1 MKIWKFWN
9 LDECY
14 NFENRNFC
22 CYALLTFLNFF
33 YFKMLKAKWLA
44 KVDMEGKLLHLPVIS
59 PSLWIML
66 FFLPLLM
73 RTLQKV
79 TNCKL
84 YLSVSAGVVYIERK
98 NSGIHAYKICE
109 LAVKIDIFW
118 MHDGDS
124 WPTYPVKNTW
134 LQAFER

>member
-1 MKIWKFWN
+1 
-9 LDECY
+9 
-14 NFENRNFC
+14 
-22 CYALLTFLNFF
+22 
-33 YFKMLKAKWLA
+33 MLKAKWLA
-44 KVDMEGKLLHLPVIS
+44 KVDMEGKLLHLPVIFNLV
-59 PSLWIML
+59 LWIML

-109 LAVKIDIFW
+109 LAVKIDIF
-118 MHDGDS
+118 
-124 WPTYPVKNTW
+124 
-134 LQAFER
+134 